1 MKAPA
6 GLAEAA
12 TAMLLVGSSVGV
24 SSLLV
29 DYPVLTGQ
37 ATRYAVAAAL
47 LCVFGLATGR
57 LVPPTGGEAARLA
70 LLAMV
75 GLAAFNVFLVLALE
89 SAEPAAVG
97 VVVGGVPIALAILGP
112 LQRRD
117 SPRPT
122 LIAAAVVVVAGAA
135 LVQGSGRAS
144 ALGLLLSAFALLAEV
159 AFALLAVPVLPRLGP
174 TTVSAAGCGL
184 AAIQL
189 AVAAPLLH
197 GRAAFTIPSGTELFA
212 IIYLAIVVTAIAFVL
227 WYDGV
232 YRAGS
237 DIAGLFA
244 GLIPVGALFTGWL
257 VGTGK
262 LDAGQVIGTALV
274 AAAITGALALPSSRQ
289 TVEAKTPM

>member
-159 AFALLAVPVLPRLGP
+159 AFTLLAVPVLPRLGP